1 MSVIAKMLRP
11 LSVAGLILAI
21 IGCAVLAEQQLN
33 EQWGEPSVKQ
43 RLVSSPP
50 GDSVPDYHQ
59 DIQPILDS
67 RCVVCHA
74 CYDAPCQLKLS
85 SFEGLD
91 RGASKKLVYNGT
103 RLLADEP
110 SRLFVDAK
118 STLAWRQRDYFPV
131 LNEREQNPEA
141 NKLGSSLYRMLKL
154 KQKHPLPEQALLPD
168 SFDLK
173 LARDQQCATIEEFSQ
188 FEEDYPLWGMPYGL
202 PQIDQGDFKTI
213 EAWIEAG
220 SPVTAQPPLDNEL
233 VVRIKHW
240 EQFFNQADTK
250 SQLVSRYLYEH
261 LFLANLYF
269 AGIDEDRFFKLVRSR
284 TPTGEPIE
292 EIATRRPY
300 DHPGVDVFFYRL
312 RPVHGSRVAKT
323 HMPYALSGARMKR
336 WKALFFEP
344 EYTVLSLPS
353 YSPKV
358 ASNPFKAFQALP
370 AKSRYQFM
378 LDEAQYTIMSY
389 IKGPVC
395 RGQVSLNVIEDH
407 FWVMFVDPDVEQML
421 YESELRQDTLENL
434 RLPAESESN
443 ALPTEVWTKYSE
455 LQAKHIE
462 DRFSYLRERYPE
474 GVEASLDV
482 VWDGDGHNQN
492 AALTVFRHFDA
503 ATVLKGFQGGQPK
516 TAWLISYSL
525 LERIHYLLVAGF
537 DVYGNVGHQLNTR
550 LYMDFLRMEGESNFL
565 MLLPKDAAL
574 AEFEHWYR
582 GAEEKVQDYM
592 RLIAESGIRPSGIPY
607 QSQQPKAELFSMIQ
621 AHLGT
626 TVLPDKSVPI
636 KHSFMDKHLHA
647 QKGPH
652 LQWMPELAYVRIRRE
667 NGERDYYSFVVNR
680 GHTNVSSLLL
690 EALNLVPEEDTL
702 SVIPG
707 IVGTYP
713 NAFFDIQHNQ
723 LEAFSKQIR
732 KLKSEADYFALK
744 SRFGMRRS
752 DSGFWQFAD
761 DLHDWYRQNAPLEY
775 GLLDFNRLEN
785 R

>member
-1 MSVIAKMLRP
+1 MSIIARFLRP
-11 LSVAGLILAI
+11 LSIAGLVLTI

-43 RLVSSPP
+43 RLVSAPAH
-50 GDSVPDYHQ
+50 DTVPDYHQ
-59 DIQPILDS
+59 DIQPILNS

-91 RGASKKLVYNGT
+91 RGASKKQVYDGT

-118 STLAWRQRDYFPV
+118 NTLAWRQRDYFPV

-141 NKLGSSLYRMLKL
+141 NKTGSSLYRMLRL
-154 KQKHPLPEQALLPD
+154 KQQHPLPAQNILPD
-168 SFDLK
+168 DFDLK
-173 LARDQQCATIEEFSQ
+173 LKRDQQCATIEQFTQ

-202 PQIDQGDFKTI
+202 PAIEPEHFATI

-220 SPVTAQPPLDNEL
+220 SPVTARPPLSDQL
-233 VVRIKHW
+233 SRRVAYW
-240 EQFFNQADTK
+240 EAFFNQPETK
-250 SQLVSRYLYEH
+250 AQLVSRYLYEH
-261 LFLANLYF
+261 LFLAHLYF
-269 AGIDEDRFFKLVRSR
+269 KGIDDQRFFRLVRSR
-284 TPTGEPIE
+284 TPTGEPVD

-300 DHPGVDVFFYRL
+300 DHPGVDLFYYRL
-312 RPVHGSRVAKT
+312 RPIHSARVAKT
-323 HMPYALSGARMKR
+323 HMPYALSGERMKR
-336 WKALFFEP
+336 WKSLFFEP

-353 YSPKV
+353 YSPRV
-358 ASNPFKAFQALP
+358 ASNPFEAFQALP

-421 YESELRQDTLENL
+421 YESKLRQDTLENL
-434 RLPAESESN
+434 SLPAESESN
-443 ALPTEVWTKYSE
+443 ALPIEVWTRYSK
-455 LQAKHIE
+455 LQAGHIQ
-462 DRFSYLRERYPE
+462 DRFNYLKKRYPD

-482 VWDGDGHNQN
+482 IWDGDGHNQN

-503 ATVLKGFQGGQPK
+503 ASVLKGFRGGKPK

-574 AEFEHWYR
+574 REFKHWYR
-582 GAEEKVQDYM
+582 GAEENARSHMK
-592 RLIAESGIRPSGIPY
+592 LIADSGIRPSGIPY
-607 QSQQPKAELFSMIQ
+607 QTQQPKDELFDLLREHMGDQ
-621 AHLGT
+621 
-626 TVLPDKSVPI
+626 VLPDPDSTLMATALK
-636 KHSFMDKHLHA
+636 KHLHS
-647 QKGPH
+647 QRGPH
-652 LQWMPELAYVRIRRE
+652 LQWLAELSLVRVRNDRE
-667 NGERDYYSFVVNR
+667 EDDIYSFLVNR

-690 EALNLVPEEDTL
+690 EKFNLVPEEDTL
-702 SVIPG
+702 SVVPG

-713 NAFFDIQHNQ
+713 NAFFDLHSRE
-723 LEAFSKQIR
+723 LETFAKQI
-732 KLKSEADYFALK
+732 KALKSENDYLALK
-744 SRFGMRRS
+744 SRFGVRRT
-752 DSGFWQFAD
+752 DANFWRFAD
-761 DLHDWYRQNAPLEY
+761 DLHAWFRENAPWEY